1 MTVRKKRKL
10 ATEND
15 VKPYFDPKQPASYA
29 GISTFSKHYQ
39 LRDVGEIL
47 NKYPAYTMH
56 KPTRKRFKRNRVIVN
71 SIDQQWQVDL
81 SDLSSLAP
89 HNDGYRYLACF
100 IDVLSKKVW
109 VVPMKKKTALDMM
122 RALDVVFD
130 STARRPMV
138 IQVDKGT
145 EFHNAT
151 VKKKLEKMGI
161 RLFSTH
167 NEETKAQIVERF
179 QRTLKGKMWRY
190 FHHNNT
196 YRYVDVLDD
205 IVASYNNTVHRSI
218 KMTPNQVNEDN
229 EATVWETLYGDENL
243 SPPQPYRYKVGDHVR
258 ILSSRVQF
266 RKGYETGWTEEIF
279 KIIKRV
285 PRNPPVYKV
294 EDLMGETLEGTFYGT
309 ELQKVNMDND
319 VFIVEKV
326 LKRRR
331 RPDGRTEYFVRWRGY
346 PKKFDSWTADLMKL

>member
-1 MTVRKKRKL
+1 
-10 ATEND
+10 
-15 VKPYFDPKQPASYA
+15 
-29 GISTFSKHYQ
+29 
-39 LRDVGEIL
+39 
-47 NKYPAYTMH
+47 MH
-56 KPTRKRFKRNRVIVN
+56 KPTRKRFRRNRVIVN
-71 SIDQQWQVDL
+71 SMDQQWQLDL

-109 VVPMKKKTALDMM
+109 VVPMKKKTALDMA

-130 STARRPMV
+130 STSRRPMV

-179 QRTLKGKMWRY
+179 QRTLKGKLWRY

-196 YRYVDVLDD
+196 YRYIDVLDN
-205 IVASYNNTVHRSI
+205 IVASYNNTFHRSI
-218 KMTPNQVNEDN
+218 KMTPNEANRSNEMSP
-229 EATVWETLYGDENL
+229 WENLYGDENL
-243 SPPQPYRYKVGDHVR
+243 SPPQPYKFNIGDHVR

-266 RKGYETGWTEEIF
+266 RKGYEANWTEEIF
-279 KIIKRV
+279 KIVERV

-294 EDLMGETLEGTFYGT
+294 EDLLGEILEGTFYGA
-309 ELQKVNMDND
+309 ELQKVKFDND
-319 VFIVEKV
+319 LFIVEKV
-326 LKRRR
+326 LRRR
-331 RPDGRTEYFVRWRGY
+331 RRADGRTEYFVRWRGY
-346 PKKFDSWTADLMKL
+346 PKKIDSWRRIW

>member
-1 MTVRKKRKL
+1 
-10 ATEND
+10 
-15 VKPYFDPKQPASYA
+15 
-29 GISTFSKHYQ
+29 
-39 LRDVGEIL
+39 
-47 NKYPAYTMH
+47 
-56 KPTRKRFKRNRVIVN
+56 
-71 SIDQQWQVDL
+71 
-81 SDLSSLAP
+81 
-89 HNDGYRYLACF
+89 
-100 IDVLSKKVW
+100 
-109 VVPMKKKTALDMM
+109 MKKKTALDMV

-218 KMTPNQVNEDN
+218 KMAANQVNEDN
-229 EATVWETLYGDENL
+229 GATVWETRYGD
-243 SPPQPYRYKVGDHVR
+243 
-258 ILSSRVQF
+258 
-266 RKGYETGWTEEIF
+266 
-279 KIIKRV
+279 
-285 PRNPPVYKV
+285 
-294 EDLMGETLEGTFYGT
+294 
-309 ELQKVNMDND
+309 
-319 VFIVEKV
+319 
-326 LKRRR
+326 
-331 RPDGRTEYFVRWRGY
+331 
-346 PKKFDSWTADLMKL
+346 